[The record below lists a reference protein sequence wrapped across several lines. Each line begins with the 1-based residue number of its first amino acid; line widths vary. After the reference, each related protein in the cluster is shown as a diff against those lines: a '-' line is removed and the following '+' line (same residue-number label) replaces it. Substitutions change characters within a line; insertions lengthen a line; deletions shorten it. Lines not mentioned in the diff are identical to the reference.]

1 MFYFQVDKL
10 RIERAER
17 ARAGAST
24 PPSPLAPSE
33 PFENRNV
40 LKPVER
46 TDDPESP
53 ENNSETNPEDEKDKI
68 NGDKNGVDDLK
79 KVDNDDENKPTSN
92 GEKTEYAEMINQR
105 PSSTTMTSLSKAPT
119 EMSGATAFSPAPQP
133 QFGHPPVAL
142 EPQVGPVRPQDL
154 GGMVISP
161 QLIQNGAAPMTVQPP
176 PPVPVQPSASTGFK
190 LLLELMIFKYHCV
203 TTFIL

>member
-1 MFYFQVDKL
+1 M
-10 RIERAER
+10 
-17 ARAGAST
+17 
-24 PPSPLAPSE
+24 APSE

-53 ENNSETNPEDEKDKI
+53 ENNSETNPEDEKDKA
-68 NGDKNGVDDLK
+68 NGDQNGVDDLK

-105 PSSTTMTSLSKAPT
+105 PSSTTMTSLSKAPA
-119 EMSGATAFSPAPQP
+119 EMSRAAAFPSAPQP
-133 QFGHPPVAL
+133 QFGHPPVGLA
-142 EPQVGPVRPQDL
+142 PQVGGHPVPVRPQDL

-161 QLIQNGAAPMTVQPP
+161 QLIQNGAVPMTVQPQP
-176 PPVPVQPSASTGFK
+176 PAVPVQPSALTGFEFAFMAFYDIV
-190 LLLELMIFKYHCV
+190 LRH
-203 TTFIL
+203 